1 MKDHSRIRYKNPSNK
16 KSRKTL
22 KKQNQK
28 TQNSTPLEDNRGK
41 EGNTWML
48 GGEKANGN
56 GKLELVCGGVA
67 AVTCSGGAKILV
79 KGG

>member
-1 MKDHSRIRYKNPSNK
+1 
-16 KSRKTL
+16 
-22 KKQNQK
+22 
-28 TQNSTPLEDNRGK
+28 
-41 EGNTWML
+41 ML